1 MSPEHAVVLC
11 ADDFGLTEGVS
22 RGILEL
28 ADMGRLSATSA
39 MTNCPAWAST
49 APLLKALAGRIGV
62 GLHLNLT
69 TGAPLG
75 PMPSFAPGG
84 AFPANGAVVA
94 RALTLRLPQEEI
106 AAEIARQLDAFEAAL
121 GRAPDFVDGHQ
132 HVHVLPGVRGALL
145 RLLQE
150 RGLKGIWLRDPRDRL
165 GAILKRRIS
174 REKALV
180 VAGFAAG
187 FGRAA
192 RRAGFDTNDG
202 FSGYS
207 PFDQADEDEMH
218 ALFAGAFSAL
228 GPRHLVMCHPG
239 YPDEA
244 LRGLDQV
251 IESRGR
257 ERSYLASERFAEL
270 LRSRGVR
277 LVSRPGPLS
286 RSSA

>member
-1 MSPEHAVVLC
+1 MAPEHAVVLC

-28 ADMGRLSATSA
+28 AHMGRLSATSA

-49 APLLKALAGRIGV
+49 APALKALDGRIGV

-69 TGAPLG
+69 TGAPLK

-84 AFPANGAVVA
+84 AFPANGTVVV

-106 AAEIARQLDAFEAAL
+106 AAEIARQLDAFVAAF

-132 HVHVLPGVRGALL
+132 HVHVLPGIRGALL
-145 RLLQE
+145 TLLQE
-150 RGLKGIWLRDPRDRL
+150 RGLQGIWLRDPRDRL
-165 GAILKRRIS
+165 GAVLKRRLS

-180 VAGFAAG
+180 VGGFAAG

-202 FSGYS
+202 FSGFS
-207 PFDQADEDEMH
+207 PFDQSEEGAVHDLFNR
-218 ALFAGAFSAL
+218 ALSHL

-239 YPDEA
+239 YSDEA
-244 LRGLDQV
+244 PMRFDE
-251 IESRGR
+251 IAESRGR
-257 ERSYLASERFAEL
+257 ELAYLKSDRFADL
-270 LRSRGVR
+270 LRDRGVR
-277 LVSRPGPLS
+277 LVDRPS